1 MQEVEVEVME
11 LAEHNMQEAQEV
23 EVKEGIIPLQ
33 QQMELPEQP
42 TQVEAEAEVATGGLQ
57 GQVEQEALVL

>member
-1 MQEVEVEVME
+1 
-11 LAEHNMQEAQEV
+11 MQEAQEV